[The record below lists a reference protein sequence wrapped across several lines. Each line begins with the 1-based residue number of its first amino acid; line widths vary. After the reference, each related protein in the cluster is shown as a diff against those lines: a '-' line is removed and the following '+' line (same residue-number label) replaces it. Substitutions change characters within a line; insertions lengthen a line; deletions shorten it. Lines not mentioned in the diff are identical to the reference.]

1 MDETKAVARL
11 PNLDIEILHRRAP
24 EEAAEYLSISLKA
37 TPSFRAMTDHLDAH
51 ALQLFNPLNFWLTA
65 LQAAQAFWAPLLPVP
80 RHLPAPRD
88 DLEATRPASGSAGN
102 LP

>member
-51 ALQLFNPLNFWLTA
+51 ALQLFNPLHFWLTA
-65 LQAAQAFWAPLLPVP
+65 LQAAQEFWAPFLRPP
-80 RHLPAPRD
+80 RYLPAPPED
-88 DLEATRPASGSAGN
+88 EPT
-102 LP
+102 